1 MRSSCIGTRPRSPA
15 VTGRICGIPLRLVAE
30 LLAMPTTDGNCCVL
44 SPQSLVSGPVAGQA
58 AKGMRFRVRALH
70 ALVGCS
76 SGLRRDRRFAD
87 LRFSEV
93 RPEQSPQSAEIS
105 VQAPFLRFFPA
116 LPRSLARCWSRA
128 RRRFDVLLQAL
139 RVWVSSNKFLAQRAR
154 SEISCRSLRRKHI
167 SALGAGHLAS
177 LRARVS
183 RGSSGQKP
191 TWRKSSWYFTKT
203 PSA

>member
-1 MRSSCIGTRPRSPA
+1 MGTA
-15 VTGRICGIPLRLVAE
+15 VYFRLSRLCQALSLGRLQRECGFVCVHCTRWSVVALDCGETEDSLICGFLK
-30 LLAMPTTDGNCCVL
+30 CVL
-44 SPQSLVSGPVAGQA
+44 SSRPSRR
-58 AKGMRFRVRALH
+58 RFRYERH
-70 ALVGCS
+70 S
-76 SGLRRDRRFAD
+76 SG
-87 LRFSEV
+87 
-93 RPEQSPQSAEIS
+93 
-105 VQAPFLRFFPA
+105 FFPA
-116 LPRSLARCWSRA
+116 LPRSLARCCSRA

-139 RVWVSSNKFLAQRAR
+139 RVWVSNNKFLAQRAR

-191 TWRKSSWYFTKT
+191 TWRKSSWHFTKT

>member
-1 MRSSCIGTRPRSPA
+1 MPCRQRMGTA
-15 VTGRICGIPLRLVAE
+15 VYFRLSRLCQALSLGRLQRECGFVCVHCTRWSVVALDGSEAKDSTICGCLQ
-30 LLAMPTTDGNCCVL
+30 CVL
-44 SPQSLVSGPVAGQA
+44 
-58 AKGMRFRVRALH
+58 
-70 ALVGCS
+70 
-76 SGLRRDRRFAD
+76 
-87 LRFSEV
+87 
-93 RPEQSPQSAEIS
+93 QSPQSAEIS
-105 VQAPFLRFFPA
+105 VRAPFLRFFPA

-139 RVWVSSNKFLAQRAR
+139 RVWVSSNKSPAQHAR
-154 SEISCRSLRRKHI
+154 GCGPADEISCRSLRRKHI